1 MPIGAAWAPIEDN
14 EGDAFMA
21 RPKIRHIAI
30 FARNPDE
37 LAKFYQD
44 TMEMELVYTK
54 GPGNSQYL
62 TDGYVTLAILPHKLE
77 GSAATGLNHF
87 GFSVTNSEELRRRL
101 ADRGLE
107 EPKRR
112 PPDRAFA
119 EYRAVDPE
127 GNWFDLSEGGYEEP
141 KAQANA
147 KKPEAVA

>member
-1 MPIGAAWAPIEDN
+1 
-14 EGDAFMA
+14 MA

-30 FARNPDE
+30 FARDPDA
-37 LAKFYQD
+37 LAKFYQEVL
-44 TMEMELVYTK
+44 EMELVYTK
-54 GPGNSQYL
+54 GPGKSQYL
-62 TDGYVTLAILPHKLE
+62 SDGYLTMAILPHKLE
-77 GSAATGLNHF
+77 GSAPTGLNHF
-87 GFSVTNSEELRRRL
+87 GFSVTDTAEFRKRI
-101 ADRGLE
+101 AAKGLE

-141 KAQANA
+141 KVESLA